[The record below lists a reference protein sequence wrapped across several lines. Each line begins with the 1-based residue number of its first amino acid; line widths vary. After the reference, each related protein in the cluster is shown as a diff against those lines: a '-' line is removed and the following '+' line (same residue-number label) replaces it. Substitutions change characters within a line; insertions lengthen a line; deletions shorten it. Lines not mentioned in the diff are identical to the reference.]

1 MTTAQRGAARA
12 FGLRAET
19 VAAAWL
25 RIKGYRVLA
34 RQYRVSGGEV
44 DIIAKRGETI
54 AFVEVKARHAMED
67 ALLAITPLKL
77 RRIRIAAARWL
88 ARNPW
93 AAGCVLRAD
102 AVFIARGRLPQH
114 VENIAELDVG

>member
-1 MTTAQRGAARA
+1 MTAAQRGAARA

-19 VAAAWL
+19 FATAWL
-25 RIKGYRVLA
+25 RLKGYRVLA

-54 AFVEVKARHAMED
+54 AFVEVKARSAMED
-67 ALLAITPLKL
+67 ALVAITPLKL

-88 ARNPW
+88 ARNPL
-93 AAGCVLRAD
+93 AANCVLRVD
-102 AVFIARGRLPQH
+102 AVFIARGRLPRH
-114 VENIAELDVG
+114 IEGIAELGVG